1 MLHRCREIDMNVTPK
16 CSLDFRDVDVAV
28 ASGAVFTKTE
38 EELEVY
44 LGILDQLRTK
54 DLNVKTRVRQC
65 REVVRGCL
73 RSHASL
79 QPVDRNGFEP
89 IHLAGSS
96 LQSGKVVRLA
106 RSSFSRGQSTL
117 VLGLGIFASLVA
129 FAFAALALYR
139 H

>member
-1 MLHRCREIDMNVTPK
+1 
-16 CSLDFRDVDVAV
+16 
-28 ASGAVFTKTE
+28 
-38 EELEVY
+38 
-44 LGILDQLRTK
+44 
-54 DLNVKTRVRQC
+54 
-65 REVVRGCL
+65 
-73 RSHASL
+73 
-79 QPVDRNGFEP
+79 
-89 IHLAGSS
+89 LAGSS